1 MRKIRLMT
9 TDSTVQAASATLP
22 ANQETAQQVLERVF
36 GYATFRTG
44 QQDVIDHIIAG
55 RDTLV
60 LLPTG
65 GGKSLCYQIPAMVR
79 PGTGIVVSP
88 LISLMQDQVEQL
100 QEVGVSAAY
109 LNSSLDA
116 DTQQTIVQAML
127 DGEYDLLY
135 VSPERLLQPYFQSL
149 LQRMDIALFAVDE
162 AHCVSHWGHDF
173 RLDYR
178 LLGQLK
184 ARFSNI
190 PVVGLTATADAA
202 TQADILVQLNLD
214 NPFVFKGSFDRPNIR
229 YRVMS
234 KYKGFEQV
242 ADYVKQQE
250 GSGIIYCNSRAKV
263 DDLYAK
269 LHRSG
274 VSCAAYHAGL
284 DSDEREHV
292 QRRFLNDQTDIVV
305 ATVAFGMGINKS
317 NVRFVVHHDVPRSVE
332 SYYQETGRAGR
343 DGLDAEA
350 LLLFD
355 EKDVARVKQWIEQGD
370 KPERNQIEL
379 QKFAAMEAFSEAQT
393 CRRQV
398 LLNYFSEFSDKPCGN
413 CDICLDPP
421 KLIDGLVISQKILS
435 CVLRLEQQ
443 AGTQYVIDILRGKQ
457 LKRIFEAAHQDLS
470 TYGIGKEESDSY
482 WHNMINQLIHKG
494 LLRVDLTAG
503 AALRLTEAARPVLKG
518 ETAVRLAVP
527 RLTFKA
533 DKKSRQ
539 TPQVYDKA
547 LFKRLKHLRKSLAQ
561 EHNVPPYVVFSDAT
575 LVDMAARTPT
585 THNDMLDVSGV
596 GRTKMERYG
605 EAFLMLIRD
614 YLERTVNNDF

>member
-1 MRKIRLMT
+1 MT
-9 TDSTVQAASATLP
+9 TDASSSAATAATNADP
-22 ANQETAQQVLERVF
+22 KTAQQVLERVF

-44 QQDVIDHIIAG
+44 QQDVIDHIIEG

-79 PGTGIVVSP
+79 NGTGIVVSP

-100 QEVGVSAAY
+100 HELGVSAAY
-109 LNSSLDA
+109 LNSSLSGEA
-116 DTQQTIVQAML
+116 QQQIQQSML
-127 DGEYDLLY
+127 QGEYDLVY
-135 VSPERLLQPYFQSL
+135 VSPERLLQPYFQGL
-149 LQRMDIALFAVDE
+149 LQRMDIALFAIDE

-178 LLGQLK
+178 MLGQLK
-184 ARFSNI
+184 SRFPHI

-202 TQADILVQLNLD
+202 TQADILLQLNLQE
-214 NPFVFKGSFDRPNIR
+214 PFVFKGSFDRPNIR

-242 ADYVKQQE
+242 ADYVKQQD
-250 GSGIIYCNSRAKV
+250 GNSGIIYCNSRAKV

-269 LHRSG
+269 LHRTG

-284 DSDEREHV
+284 DADEREHV

-343 DGLDAEA
+343 DGLEAEA

-355 EKDVARVKQWIEQGD
+355 EKDVARVKQWIDQGD
-370 KPERNQIEL
+370 KPERNQVEL
-379 QKFAAMEAFSEAQT
+379 QKFAAMEAFAEAQT

-421 KLIDGLVISQKILS
+421 KLIDGLIIGQKVLS

-443 AGTQYVIDILRGKQ
+443 AGTQYVIDVLRGKQ
-457 LKRIFEAAHQDLS
+457 LKRIFEAEHQHLS
-470 TYGIGKEESDSY
+470 TYGIGKDESDSY
-482 WHNMINQLIHKG
+482 WHNIINQLIHKG

-518 ETAVRLAVP
+518 EVAVNVAVP
-527 RLTFKA
+527 RLSFKA
-533 DKKSRQ
+533 EKKPRQ
-539 TPQVYDKA
+539 APAIYDKA
-547 LFKRLKHLRKSLAQ
+547 LFKRLKHLRKTLAQ

-575 LVDMAARTPT
+575 LADMAARTPT
-585 THNDMLDVSGV
+585 TRNDMLDVSGV

-605 EAFLMLIRD
+605 EAFLQMIRG
-614 YLERTVNNDF
+614 YLESTVNNDY